1 MNTRYEKI
9 QTKLFKKNREKFCT
23 NLISNSIAIF
33 NSNDIFPL
41 SADSQLPFKQH
52 SDIFYL
58 TGIDQ
63 EETILL
69 LFPNAIQEEYKEIL
83 FIKETSET
91 IKIWEGEKL
100 SKQQATEISGINTIF
115 WIHQF
120 DAIFCSLVHQVET
133 IYLNLNEHSR
143 ASREVETREDRFV
156 KNLMPKFPLHQYKRS
171 QPILH
176 KIRSIKELQEIELI
190 SKACKITENGF
201 RRVLKFI
208 KDGVYEYEIE
218 AEFIHEFIKNRSKG
232 FAYSPIIA
240 SGKNATVLHYVQN
253 NAICRN
259 GELLLLDVAAEYANY
274 SSDLTRVVP
283 ISGRFTKR
291 QKDIYQAVLDIKNFA
306 TDLLI
311 EGMLF
316 KNYNE
321 EIGKFVTSKLIEIQ
335 LLNKVDIQNEDKKN
349 PAYKKYFMH
358 GTSHFLGLDTHDYG
372 NYHEP
377 LQENMILTVEPGIYI
392 PQEKIGIRL
401 EDNVVIQ
408 KNNKPINLME
418 NIPILIEEIEEL
430 MNA

>member
-1 MNTRYEKI
+1 M
-9 QTKLFKKNREKFCT
+9 
-23 NLISNSIAIF
+23 
-33 NSNDIFPL
+33 
-41 SADSQLPFKQH
+41 
-52 SDIFYL
+52 
-58 TGIDQ
+58 
-63 EETILL
+63 
-69 LFPNAIQEEYKEIL
+69 
-83 FIKETSET
+83 
-91 IKIWEGEKL
+91 
-100 SKQQATEISGINTIF
+100 
-115 WIHQF
+115 
-120 DAIFCSLVHQVET
+120 
-133 IYLNLNEHSR
+133 NEHSR

-190 SKACKITENGF
+190 SKACKITEKGF